1 VRLEQVW
8 ESAPLHFEANQGQ
21 TDCEVEF
28 LARSAAHTVFLTRS
42 EVVLAFAGGVAPVRL
57 RLVGANPQTELHGL
71 ETLPGKVAYYRG
83 HDSSSWQEDV
93 PLFAKVQYAAVYPG
107 VDLVYYGNDRQL
119 ECDFVVAPGA
129 RPDVVRLALDGVE
142 KIELDSQGNL
152 VLKTA
157 AGRLAWNK
165 PHVYQELGGQRQ
177 PVAGEFVL
185 HGEREVGFRVAAY
198 DARRPLVIDPTFV
211 YSTYLGG
218 SGEESE
224 EGLWFDATGNVFV
237 FGQTRS
243 INFPNST
250 LGPGGDLDMFLT
262 KIGPTGSLIFSKR
275 IGGSGTDEGMTRVDT
290 NGNIFVAGTTSS
302 TDFPVLNP
310 AQSTYGGGS
319 HDAFLMKFSSSGT
332 LAFSTYLGG
341 SGDETVFL
349 DLNANDTQVYLSGQT
364 TSANFPTHNGYQNS
378 YGGGAHDLYVA
389 KYNSSGT
396 LQYSTL
402 LGGNGDDDGLAYV
415 KADGTVIVIGDT
427 SSTDFPV
434 SGTGY
439 QRNYGGGSNDV
450 FVTKIAASGSS
461 LTYSTY
467 LGGSGDDTL
476 TDGQVDTAG
485 NAYVCGHTTSSDLP
499 TANPVQSTYGGGGSS
514 PYFPGGDVFVAKLN
528 PSGGMIFLTY
538 LGGANDEQG
547 TMQVDNSGNI
557 YVIGQTASAN
567 FPTHNAAQAVYGGPT
582 ASYLYLGDV
591 FLTKLTSDGQFVYS
605 TFLGGSGIEMMGLLQ
620 VDSSGNALVWG
631 MTASDDF
638 PTMNAA
644 QSTYGGGSM
653 DMFITKLNAS
663 GVMQFSTYLGGS
675 GDETGEVFWDTTGGA
690 IYAGGMTSSTDF
702 PTTAGVAQTTYGGG
716 AHDLFAVKYNAAG
729 QRLWST
735 LVGGSGDD
743 TGYLIPD
750 ITSGGVYGVG
760 ETTSTDFPQV
770 AALQSGYG
778 GGSND
783 LCVVRLDSS
792 GKFVYS
798 TYLGGSGTETGFG
811 IPDGAG
817 HLYVCGETTSPNFP
831 LTNPLQG
838 TYGGAQDVFV
848 VKINESGTVT
858 CSYALSASSTNV
870 GASAASGSVGVT
882 TSSGCHWTASITN
895 SWIHTSSSGTG
906 SGTVS
911 FTVDANSSTNS
922 RSGSITV
929 QSQTFTVTQASL
941 SCSYALSA
949 SSTNV
954 SYNAA
959 SGSFGV
965 TTSNGCAW
973 AASTTNSWLH
983 TSSSGTGNG
992 IVSYT
997 VDASSSTNS
1006 RSGNITVQ
1014 NQTFTINQAG
1024 QSCAYALY
1032 AASTNVSASASS
1044 GSFGVT
1050 ATAGCVWTA
1059 TTTNSW
1065 LHTSSSGT
1073 GSGTVSFTVDANSNT
1088 NSRSGNITVGAQLFT
1103 INQAGLG
1110 CAYALSAT
1118 STNVGASAASGSSF
1132 GVTTSNGCA
1141 WAASTTNSWIHT
1153 SSSGTGNGTVSY
1165 TVDANSGT
1173 SSRSGSITVQGH
1185 TFTVNQSG
1193 VGCAYALSA
1202 TSTNVS
1208 ASASSG
1214 SSFGVTTSNGCA
1226 WAASTT
1232 NSWIHTSSS
1241 GTGNGT
1247 VSYTVNA
1254 NTGSGRIG
1262 TLTVAGQ
1269 TFTVTQAGATAAT
1282 PHDLAVLS
1290 IKPPKKI
1297 TLTSKKPSVT
1307 SSVTVQI
1314 QNRGTASEVISNATV
1329 LGNAV
1334 TLSVESVTN
1343 TCSGLTPTLVPP
1355 TTFPIT
1361 VKSKGKLTVAFH
1373 VMFST
1378 NCVPD
1383 PLATTKTA
1391 PHNDYRYIAT
1401 VHTEAIDG
1409 IADSFTADDT
1419 CPHGPLGSV
1428 PYGTGTT
1435 VDKGCGG
1442 KNPDGT
1448 LGADVLTDVVV
1459 K

>member
-1 VRLEQVW
+1 MKLNVIIVLLCGLVATGWSATADISSPALKGVQIEQTW
-8 ESAPLHFEANQGQ
+8 RSAPLHFEANQGQ
-21 TDCEVEF
+21 TDCDAEF
-28 LARSAAHTVFLTRS
+28 LARSVAHTVFLTRS

-71 ETLPGKVAYYRG
+71 EPLPGKVAYYRG

-142 KIELDSQGNL
+142 KAELDGQGNL

-165 PHVYQELGGQRQ
+165 PHVYQELDGQRQ

-185 HGEREVGFRVAAY
+185 HGEREVGFHVAAY

-224 EGLWFDATGNVFV
+224 AMLWFDATGNAFV

-243 INFPNST
+243 VDFPGSRSP

-262 KIGPTGSLIFSKR
+262 KIGPTGSLIFSER
-275 IGGSGTDEGMTRVDT
+275 IGGSGTDEGSAEVDT
-290 NGNIFVAGTTSS
+290 NGNIFVFGTTSS
-302 TDFPVLNP
+302 TDFPVLNA

-319 HDAFLMKFSSSGT
+319 NDVFLMKFNNSGT
-332 LAFSTYLGG
+332 LQFSTYLGG
-341 SGDETVFL
+341 SGGETVSL
-349 DLNANDTQVYLSGQT
+349 DLDSSRTQVYLSGQT
-364 TSANFPTHNGYQNS
+364 TSMNFPTHSGYQSS
-378 YGGGAHDLYVA
+378 YGGGAHDFYVA
-389 KYNSSGT
+389 KYNASGA

-402 LGGNGDDDGLAYV
+402 LGGNGDDDGTAHV
-415 KADGTVIVIGDT
+415 NADGTVIVIGTT
-427 SSTDFPV
+427 SSSNFPV
-434 SGTGY
+434 TGGAYQGTY
-439 QRNYGGGSNDV
+439 GGSNDV
-450 FVTKIAASGSS
+450 FVTKINASGNG
-461 LTYSTY
+461 LLYSTY
-467 LGGSGDDTL
+467 LGGSGAETASGG
-476 TDGQVDTAG
+476 TVDSAG
-485 NAYVCGHTTSSDLP
+485 NAYVCGHTTSSDFP
-499 TANPVQSTYGGGGSS
+499 TMNAVQSTYGGGGSN
-514 PYFPGGDVFVAKLN
+514 PFLPGGDVFVAKLN
-528 PSGGMIFLTY
+528 SSGSITFATY
-538 LGGANDEQG
+538 LGGSGDEQG
-547 TMQVDNSGNI
+547 TMQLDNSGNI
-557 YVIGQTASAN
+557 YVIGQTASSD
-567 FPTHNAAQAVYGGPT
+567 FPMHNAAQSTYGGPSS
-582 ASYLYLGDV
+582 SYLYLGDV
-591 FLTKLTSDGQFVYS
+591 FLTKLTPAGQFVYS
-605 TFLGGSGIEMMGLLQ
+605 TYLGGSGIEETGILEL
-620 VDSSGNALVWG
+620 DSSGNALVWG

-644 QSTYGGGSM
+644 QPTFGGGSM
-653 DMFITKLNAS
+653 DMFITKFNAS

-675 GDETGEVFWDTTGGA
+675 GDEIGDVIWDTSAGV

-716 AHDLFAVKYNAAG
+716 DHDLFAVKYNNNG
-729 QRLWST
+729 QILWST
-735 LVGGSGDD
+735 LVGGSGDE

-750 ITSGGVYGVG
+750 FTSGGVYGVG

-770 AALQSGYG
+770 NNSALQSGYG

-783 LCVVRLDSS
+783 LYVVRLDSS

-831 LTNPLQG
+831 LANALQG

-848 VKINESGTVT
+848 VKINEGGTVT
-858 CSYALSASSTNV
+858 CSYGLSASSTNV
-870 GASAASGSVGVT
+870 STSAASGSVGVT
-882 TSSGCHWTASITN
+882 TSSGCHWTASTTN

-906 SGTVS
+906 NGTVS

-929 QSQTFTVTQASL
+929 QSQTFTVAQTGL
-941 SCSYALSA
+941 GCSYALSA

-973 AASTTNSWLH
+973 VASTTNSWLH

-992 IVSYT
+992 TVSYT

-1110 CAYALSAT
+1110 CAYALSAS
-1118 STNVGASAASGSSF
+1118 STNVSASAASGSVI
-1132 GVTTSNGCA
+1132 VTTSSGCS
-1141 WAASTTNSWIHT
+1141 WTASTTNSWLHT
-1153 SSSGTGNGTVSY
+1153 SSNGTGNGTVSY
-1165 TVDANSGT
+1165 TVD
-1173 SSRSGSITVQGH
+1173 
-1185 TFTVNQSG
+1185 
-1193 VGCAYALSA
+1193 
-1202 TSTNVS
+1202 
-1208 ASASSG
+1208 
-1214 SSFGVTTSNGCA
+1214 
-1226 WAASTT
+1226 
-1232 NSWIHTSSS
+1232 
-1241 GTGNGT
+1241 
-1247 VSYTVNA
+1247 A

-1297 TLTSKKPSVT
+1297 TLTSKKPSIT

-1314 QNRGTASEVISNATV
+1314 QNRGPASEVISNATV

-1355 TTFPIT
+1355 TKFPIT
-1361 VKSKGKLTVAFH
+1361 LKSKAKLTVAFQ
-1373 VMFST
+1373 VTFST

-1383 PLATTKTA
+1383 SLASTKTA

-1401 VHTEAIDG
+1401 VYTEPIDG
-1409 IADSFTADDT
+1409 TADSFTADDT

-1448 LGADVLTDVVV
+1448 LGADVLTDVIV